1 MNFSDFG
8 VWLGNISLKEANHY
22 TKIPM
27 KAQEKTLSKIIK
39 RNKNSYYGKKYD
51 FKNIKSIDDF
61 REKLPLTT
69 YADYEEFVDRM
80 IENKENNLMYSGK
93 NIRYCSS
100 SGSVGK
106 PKILPK
112 SVKDLWN
119 MQCFG
124 FSCSVATAAHYLKDV
139 KGIKMPSQMGPLV
152 LILSGHPLSDG
163 KKCNGAGQVPLT
175 YLKPI
180 TKFFCTS

>member
-1 MNFSDFG
+1 MNISDLG
-8 VWLGNISLKEANHY
+8 VWLGDISLREVNHY
-22 TKIPM
+22 TKKPM
-27 KAQEKTLSKIIK
+27 RAQEKTLSKIIK

-152 LILSGHPLSDG
+152 LQPLASPDPAMLIKRLLVWGLPWWSSD
-163 KKCNGAGQVPLT
+163 
-175 YLKPI
+175 
-180 TKFFCTS
+180 